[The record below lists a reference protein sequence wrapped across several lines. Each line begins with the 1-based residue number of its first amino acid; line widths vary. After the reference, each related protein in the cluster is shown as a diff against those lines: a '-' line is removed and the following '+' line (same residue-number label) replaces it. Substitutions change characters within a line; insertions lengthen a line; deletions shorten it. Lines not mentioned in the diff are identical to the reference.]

1 MGPRSGNEPE
11 GKPIIPVINNLS
23 TPKKM
28 NFANFI
34 PAILGILG
42 LTAFNKVNGKDD
54 LTETDC
60 AKLKEYGFSDMFLT
74 DFKAYI
80 QNPQP
85 SAESNSDETSRAA
98 VVAAVLGQVTTQH
111 QKATAELTDL
121 KAQVAKD
128 KAAHAAAIA
137 SKEQEIKTLNEK
149 IQTLSALPE
158 NDPGKGAGH
167 SAAPATAFNIDD
179 TQQLGGLPGEFFALN
194 RPYNLRAKAALLANE
209 GKMLAVAVPNSVDY
223 KTLQDDLGAF
233 YRTRWS
239 DRLQSFLVELPTITK
254 IFPTESGH
262 QDLETLVNL
271 WLGEFSQAD
280 SSANSEFDKVTK
292 GSYEFGTE
300 TLRMYGVMFVHKF
313 KSLKDL
319 EKSWIGYL
327 NREGSNPVK
336 LSFIEYLLVETAKK
350 LHNEREQR
358 YINGVRKD
366 PNPDV
371 PGRAMEAAD
380 GIYEYLRKRVEGH
393 TDFTP
398 NGGTTGKTVY
408 QIKPFNLPRITAGN
422 IGEVFYQGT
431 SMIPSVF
438 LDTGKI
444 CLFIPSW
451 MLPLYHKYNEARY
464 GQNVDYKAG
473 ITYVK
478 EFPAV
483 KIVTLPNADNHH
495 RIFWTIDGNIRTFDH
510 VAGEM
515 LRFTLEQQDWT
526 VKVWSNWKE
535 SIQAEVVG
543 YKYTDP
549 LAMDGSRQLIWCNDY
564 DRPDTYFIEAAP
576 DANPSALLHSSI
588 VTVANSKQFEI
599 TDIADAQV
607 GRLISLKCGVD
618 GDSGVTIKKDGKF
631 SLLTAVWTPNKGD
644 VITLMKRADGKFIEI
659 SRTTAAADSYQFD
672 ANATTPSLKGA
683 TVFVVGEN
691 TAATAI
697 TNLTEGVAGTLYTI
711 HGAGSTYASTI
722 ADGGNFVLTKAITLK
737 AGTFIKLVMG
747 ADKKFYEVARG

>member
-1 MGPRSGNEPE
+1 
-11 GKPIIPVINNLS
+11 
-23 TPKKM
+23 M

-128 KAAHAAAIA
+128 KAAHAATIE
-137 SKEQEIKTLNEK
+137 SKEAEIKALNEK
-149 IQTLSALPE
+149 IKTLSGLPE
-158 NDPGKGAGH
+158 TDPGKGAGH
-167 SAAPATAFNIDD
+167 SAAPATAFNLDD

-239 DRLQSFLVELPTITK
+239 DRLQSLLVELPTITK

-262 QDLETLVNL
+262 QDLETLTNL
-271 WLGEFSQAD
+271 WLGEFSQPD
-280 SSANSEFDKVTK
+280 NSANSEFDKVTK

-300 TLRMYGVMFVHKF
+300 TLRMYGVMFAHKF

-366 PNPDV
+366 PDPDV

-438 LDTGKI
+438 RDTGKI
-444 CLFIPSW
+444 CLYIPSW
-451 MLPLYHKYNEARY
+451 MLPLYHKYNEAHY

-495 RIFWTIDGNIRTFDH
+495 RIFWTIEGNFRTFDH

-588 VTVANSKQFEI
+588 VTVANSKEFEI

-618 GDSGVTIKKDGKF
+618 GDNGVTIKQAGKF
-631 SLLTAVWTPNKGD
+631 SLLTAAWTPNKGD

-659 SRTTAAADSYQFD
+659 SRTTAAAESYQFD

-683 TVFVVGEN
+683 TVFVIGEN

-697 TNLTEGVAGTLYTI
+697 TNLTEGIAGTLYTI

-747 ADKKFYEVARG
+747 DDKKFYEVARG

>member
-1 MGPRSGNEPE
+1 
-11 GKPIIPVINNLS
+11 
-23 TPKKM
+23 M

-54 LTETDC
+54 LTDEEC
-60 AKLKEYGFSDMFLT
+60 AKLKEYGFSEKFLT
-74 DFKAYI
+74 DFKAHI

-85 SAESNSDETSRAA
+85 SAESNSDENSRAA
-98 VVAAVLGQVTTQH
+98 VVATVLGQVTTQH
-111 QKATAELTDL
+111 QQATAELNDL

-128 KAAHAAAIA
+128 KAAHAAAIE
-137 SKEQEIKTLNEK
+137 SKEAEIKALNEK
-149 IQTLSALPE
+149 IQALSDLPE
-158 NDPGKGAGH
+158 TDPGKGAGH
-167 SAAPATAFNIDD
+167 SAAPASAFNLDD

-262 QDLETLVNL
+262 QDLETLTNL
-271 WLGEFSQAD
+271 WLGEFSQPD
-280 SSANSEFDKVTK
+280 NSANSEFDKVTK

-300 TLRMYGVMFVHKF
+300 TLRMYGVMFAHKF

-380 GIYEYLRKRVEGH
+380 GIYEYIRKRVEGH

-438 LDTGKI
+438 RDTGKI
-444 CLFIPSW
+444 CLYIPSW
-451 MLPLYHKYNEARY
+451 MLPLYHKYNEAHY

-495 RIFWTIDGNIRTFDH
+495 RIFWTIEGNFRTFDH

-588 VTVANSKQFEI
+588 VTVANSKVFEI

-607 GRLISLKCGVD
+607 GRLIFLKCGVD
-618 GDSGVTIKKDGKF
+618 GDNGVTIKQAGKF
-631 SLLTAVWTPNKGD
+631 SLLTAAWTPNKGD
-644 VITLMKRADGKFIEI
+644 VITLMKRADGKFIEV

-672 ANATTPSLKGA
+672 ANAKTPSLKGA

-691 TAATAI
+691 TEATAI
-697 TNLTEGVAGTLYTI
+697 TNLTEGIAGTLYTI

-747 ADKKFYEVARG
+747 DDKKFYEVARG

>member
-1 MGPRSGNEPE
+1 
-11 GKPIIPVINNLS
+11 
-23 TPKKM
+23 M

-34 PAILGILG
+34 PAILDILG

-80 QNPQP
+80 QNPPP

-137 SKEQEIKTLNEK
+137 SKEEEIKALNEK

-167 SAAPATAFNIDD
+167 SAAPASAFNLDD

-262 QDLETLVNL
+262 QDLETLTNL
-271 WLGEFSQAD
+271 WLGEFSQPD
-280 SSANSEFDKVTK
+280 NSANSEFDKVTK

-300 TLRMYGVMFVHKF
+300 TLRMYGVMFAHKF

-366 PNPDV
+366 PDPDV

-438 LDTGKI
+438 RDTGKI

-451 MLPLYHKYNEARY
+451 MLPLYHKYNEAHY
-464 GQNVDYKAG
+464 GQNIDYKAG

-588 VTVANSKQFEI
+588 VTVANSKEFEI

-618 GDSGVTIKKDGKF
+618 GDKGVTIKKDGKF
-631 SLLTAVWTPNKGD
+631 SLLSEAWTPKKGD
-644 VITLMKRADGKFIEI
+644 VITLMKRADGKFIEV

-697 TNLTEGVAGTLYTI
+697 TNLTEGIAGTLYTI
-711 HGAGSTYASTI
+711 HGAGSTNASTI

-747 ADKKFYEVARG
+747 DDKKFYEVARG

>member
-1 MGPRSGNEPE
+1 
-11 GKPIIPVINNLS
+11 
-23 TPKKM
+23 M

-42 LTAFNKVNGKDD
+42 LSAFNKVEGKDD
-54 LTETDC
+54 LTDEEC
-60 AKLKEYGFSDMFLT
+60 AKLKEYGFSDRFLA

-80 QNPQP
+80 KDPKP
-85 SAESNSDETSRAA
+85 SAEKNSTDDTRAA
-98 VVAAVLGQVTTQH
+98 AVAAVLGQVTSQH
-111 QKATAELTDL
+111 QEATAQLAQL
-121 KAQVAKD
+121 KQQLADD
-128 KAAHAAAIA
+128 KAAHEAAIA
-137 SKEQEIKTLNEK
+137 SKEADINALNEK
-149 IQTLSALPE
+149 IRTLSALPE
-158 NDPGKGAGH
+158 NDPGKAAGF
-167 SAAPATAFNIDD
+167 SATPATAFNLDD

-239 DRLQSFLVELPTITK
+239 DRLQSYLAKLPTITT

-262 QDLETLVNL
+262 QDLETLTNL
-271 WLGEFSQAD
+271 WLGEFSQPD
-280 SSANSEFDKVTK
+280 NSANSEFDKVTK

-300 TLRMYGVMFVHKF
+300 TLRMYGVMFAHKF

-366 PNPDV
+366 PDPDV

-380 GIYEYLRKRVEGH
+380 GVYEYIRKRVDGH

-408 QIKPFNLPRITAGN
+408 QIKPFNLPHITAAN

-438 LDTGKI
+438 RDTGKI
-444 CLFIPSW
+444 CLYIPSW
-451 MLPLYHKYNEARY
+451 MLPVYHKYNEAHY
-464 GQNVDYKAG
+464 GQNIDYKAG

-478 EFPAV
+478 EFPSV

-495 RIFWTIDGNIRTFDH
+495 RIFWTIEGNIRTFDH

-535 SIQAEVVG
+535 SIQAEAVG

-564 DRPDTYFIEAAP
+564 DRPDTYFIEADP

-588 VTVANSKQFEI
+588 VTVANSAKYNI
-599 TDIADAQV
+599 TDIDDTQV
-607 GRLISLKCGVD
+607 GKLISLKCGVD
-618 GDSGVTIKKDGKF
+618 GDNGVSIKKEGKF
-631 SLLTAVWTPNKGD
+631 SLLTAAWNPNKCD
-644 VITLMKRADGKFIEI
+644 VITLMKREDGKFIEI
-659 SRTTAAADSYQFD
+659 SRTTATAESYQFE

-683 TVFVVGEN
+683 TVFVIGEN

-697 TNLTEGVAGTLYTI
+697 TNLTNGTVGTIYTI

-722 ADGGNFVLTKAITLK
+722 AAEGNFVLTKAITLK
-737 AGTFIKLVMG
+737 TGTFIKLVMG
-747 ADKKFYEVARG
+747 DDNKFYEVARG